1 MVAHYSSESI
11 VAPGRIAD
19 ALGGLPVS
27 ALRISQ
33 KTVESLYDVGI
44 ERIAHLAAKPRST
57 LQTRFGSELLLRL
70 DHALGSAPISGKLI

>member
-1 MVAHYSSESI
+1 
-11 VAPGRIAD
+11 
-19 ALGGLPVS
+19 
-27 ALRISQ
+27 
-33 KTVESLYDVGI
+33 VESLYDVGI